1 MKTEQEVRNEIKRLR
16 RALSKKPCVENTIKN
31 GGISELQW
39 VLGDWS
45 A

>member
-1 MKTEQEVRNEIKRLR
+1 MKTEKEVRAEIKRLR
-16 RALSKKPCVENTIKN
+16 KAYHKEPGIENACIN

-39 VLGDWS
+39 VLGDWK